1 MNTRIIMTTSAVFL
15 AIIGISLT
23 FFPVEIANYLNI
35 GFQSLLILTLQVMG
49 GLFFGFAMLNWMT
62 KDSVIGG
69 IYNKPLVTANM
80 AQFMVGGLALLK
92 DLIHHP
98 DKPAII
104 WVVTGFYVIFGLVFV
119 ILFMRSP
126 VKG

>member
-23 FFPVEIANYLNI
+23 FFPVEIANYLVFGVESI
-35 GFQSLLILTLQVMG
+35 LILVLQVMG
-49 GLFFGFAMLNWMT
+49 GLFFGFAMLNWMA
-62 KDSVIGG
+62 KESVIGG

-80 AQFMVGGLALLK
+80 AQFVVGGLALLK

-98 DKPAII
+98 DKPPII
-104 WVVTGFYVIFGLVFV
+104 WILTGFYTIFGLLFA
-119 ILFMRSP
+119 ILFVRSP
-126 VKG
+126 VKN

>member
-23 FFPVEIANYLNI
+23 FFPVEIANYLVFGVESI
-35 GFQSLLILTLQVMG
+35 LILVLQVMG
-49 GLFFGFAMLNWMT
+49 GLFFGFAMLNWMA
-62 KDSVIGG
+62 KESVIGG

-80 AQFMVGGLALLK
+80 AQFVVGGLALLK

-98 DKPAII
+98 DKPLII
-104 WVVTGFYVIFGLVFV
+104 WLLTGFYTIFGLVFV

>member
-23 FFPVEIANYLNI
+23 FFPVEIANYLVFGVESI
-35 GFQSLLILTLQVMG
+35 LILVLQVMG
-49 GLFFGFAMLNWMT
+49 GLFFGFAMLNWMA
-62 KDSVIGG
+62 KESVIGG

-80 AQFMVGGLALLK
+80 AQFVVGGLALLK

-98 DKPAII
+98 DKPLII
-104 WVVTGFYVIFGLVFV
+104 WLLTGFYTIFGLLFA
-119 ILFMRSP
+119 ILFVRSP
-126 VKG
+126 VKN